1 MAILLPT
8 AARPMVR
15 THARIPD
22 LPTRRGHL
30 MADRHTEDLHGHIR
44 STVRAVTALLLIAQL
59 RRTAVQLRRI
69 TLLLLRITAE
79 EAVRITV
86 GAAAVRFTAAAV
98 AGATLLE
105 VTPGIDKASRKT
117 GSQGST
123 PDDLSRRAGRGL
135 GFQ

>member
-1 MAILLPT
+1 
-8 AARPMVR
+8 
-15 THARIPD
+15 
-22 LPTRRGHL
+22 

-86 GAAAVRFTAAAV
+86 GAAAVRFTAAV
-98 AGATLLE
+98 AEATLLE
-105 VTPGIDKASRKT
+105 VTPGIDKADKKDRIA
-117 GSQGST
+117 
-123 PDDLSRRAGRGL
+123 RFYAR
-135 GFQ
+135 